1 MQRDLEGSCCPGHTA
16 GAWKTRQPSIS
27 ACVLPHAPCVP
38 CVPCDGS
45 TALDLESALGSCPQR
60 DGYCQ
65 LLQILASPFSCH
77 AFKPGDT
84 KRKPQLLRWA
94 TQEHAVFYHEHFL
107 ETKPTQFVW
116 ISPLWRKHKFTNPF
130 HFNQAW
136 EGRAAR
142 GSFPECSQ
150 WGKCRAP
157 TFQLT
162 RQQTTS

>member
-27 ACVLPHAPCVP
+27 ACVLPHAP